1 MNDDFIFDDETKGIF
16 KKNVVEKKQ
25 GRPAKKDTQKRK
37 KNVSTYLT
45 DEEYNAFVEFLDGR
59 TISTYLRKIIIEKM
73 NSKS

>member
-45 DEEYNAFVEFLDGR
+45 DEEYNAFLEFLDGR
-59 TISTYLRKIIIEKM
+59 TMSTYLRKVILEKM
-73 NSKS
+73 NSKG

>member
-59 TISTYLRKIIIEKM
+59 TMSTYLRKIIIEKM

>member
-1 MNDDFIFDDETKGIF
+1 MSDDFIFDDETKGIF